1 VKSGAPERL
10 GRRGTNAVVVDLL
23 LLLLLLLIVCG
34 ILCKHTRENK

>member
-10 GRRGTNAVVVDLL
+10 GRRGTKAVVVD